1 MENWRIKN
9 NISPNGGETKVET
22 IDSEI
27 LEFIKTSQWCFAR
40 SMRQCPHEYIVRKCR
55 PDKEQVFECFVMVIR
70 ERGYDAR
77 FVDATYRYLE
87 IDGWKYWTM
96 GAALNETTII
106 NRAKVEAKT
115 GDAETGH

>member
-1 MENWRIKN
+1 MTQSVKSSNVK
-9 NISPNGGETKVET
+9 T

-27 LEFIKTSQWCFAR
+27 LEFIKTSQWCFAKT
-40 SMRQCPHEYIVRKCR
+40 MPQCPHEYIVRKWR
-55 PDKEQVFECFVMVIR
+55 PDKELVFECFVMVIR

-77 FVDATYRYLE
+77 FLDATYRYLE

-115 GDAETGH
+115 GDAESGD